1 MIVWITG
8 RPAAGKTT
16 LGRRL
21 VEALRARG
29 ARATLID
36 SDEVRERL
44 TPAPTYAGEERA
56 IVYRA
61 MAYVARR
68 LADEGVVPVVA
79 ATAHEPA
86 LRSAVREVAG
96 ELLWVHAR
104 CSLEEAERR
113 DPKGIYRRARA
124 TAQGTVPGVHVPFVE
139 PDDADVT
146 IDTGGAIAD
155 ASLSAIVDRV
165 AAR

>member
-21 VEALRARG
+21 VDALRARG

-36 SDEVRERL
+36 SDEVREKL
-44 TPAPTYAGEERA
+44 TPEPTYEKGERA
-56 IVYRA
+56 LVYRA

-68 LADEGVVPVVA
+68 LADEGVVAVVA
-79 ATAHEPA
+79 ATAHDPA
-86 LRSAVREVAG
+86 LRASVRAVAG
-96 ELLWVHAR
+96 EILLVHAR

-124 TAQGTVPGVHVPFVE
+124 TERGTVPGVHVPFVE
-139 PDDADVT
+139 PEDADVT
-146 IDTGGAIAD
+146 VDTEGGIDPRAID
-155 ASLSAIVDRV
+155 GVIERV
-165 AAR
+165 TR